1 MKMPGADRAFVDIA
15 KLRDYCLNPLHPRG
29 RHKARMFA
37 ERLSLNAARGDALR
51 DALLVAAHQFPA
63 IPGEHDG
70 FGQRF
75 VVEFPMDGPKGSVL
89 IHSSWI
95 VRKDEDFPRLTS
107 CYVA

>member
-1 MKMPGADRAFVDIA
+1 MKMPGADRAFIDLT

-29 RHKARMFA
+29 RHKARVFA
-37 ERLSLNAARGDALR
+37 ERLSLTAARAETLR
-51 DALLVAAHQFPA
+51 EALLVAARQFSA

-70 FGQRF
+70 FGRRF

-89 IHSSWI
+89 IRSSWI
-95 VRKDEDFPRLTS
+95 VREDEDFPRLTS

>member
-1 MKMPGADRAFVDIA
+1 MKMPGADKAFVDLA
-15 KLRDYCLNPLHPRG
+15 KLREYCLNPLHPRG
-29 RHKARMFA
+29 RHKARVFA
-37 ERLSLNAARGDALR
+37 ERLALTAARAETLR
-51 DALLVAAHQFPA
+51 EALLVAARQFPA

-70 FGQRF
+70 FGRRF

-89 IHSSWI
+89 IRSSWI

>member
-1 MKMPGADRAFVDIA
+1 MKLPCADKAFVDVA

-29 RHKARMFA
+29 RHKARVFA
-37 ERLSLNAARGDALR
+37 ECLAFTAEHADVLR
-51 DALLVAAHQFPA
+51 EALLVAARQFPA
-63 IPGEHDG
+63 IPGEQDG

-89 IHSSWI
+89 IRSSWM

-107 CYVA
+107 CFVA

>member
-1 MKMPGADRAFVDIA
+1 MKMPGADKAFVELA

-29 RHKARMFA
+29 RHKARVFA
-37 ERLSLNAARGDALR
+37 ERLALTAARADILR
-51 DALLVAAHQFPA
+51 DALLVAAGRFPA
-63 IPGEHDG
+63 IPGETDG
-70 FGQRF
+70 FGRRF

-89 IHSSWI
+89 IRSSWI